1 LSVGSARIKTMICT
15 ERRAPTAHQRRGCI
29 KRTTTRAMEDAATMY
44 LRKRIADPSVTPNGK
59 AVYERIEDLRN
70 RKLWHELT
78 LELERCVANGAD
90 VGGAEGLMELYAHVV
105 EDVEGRMNPLKCAH
119 IAVAVSDGYANRT
132 RAMDFLIKTSER
144 LKTAHGSD
152 AEEPSVYIASHVT
165 LLKLLDGDLDYAKRA
180 ITEGDKAAL
189 EALSAPDPSVS
200 AAFHYVA
207 SRYHKVK
214 EQYADFYKDGMLYL
228 AYVSCEM
235 LPLETRVALSV
246 DLCLAA
252 LLGENVYN
260 FAELLAHPI
269 IESLEGGQFVWLLDV
284 VKAFN
289 EGDLHEYD
297 QLCVK
302 HAAALNAQPALVA
315 NERKLREKITIL
327 SLLQIIFHLPA
338 DHREISLSDIAA
350 KTKLNVDGVEYL
362 LMKALSVHLIE
373 GIIDQVESKVIITW
387 VQPRVLL
394 RSQIAELA
402 SRLDGW
408 IDKVSAAVETGGVAD
423 ELAVIA

>member
-1 LSVGSARIKTMICT
+1 M
-15 ERRAPTAHQRRGCI
+15 
-29 KRTTTRAMEDAATMY
+29 TTPNDAAGTAF
-44 LRKRIADPSVTPNGK
+44 LEGAIA
-59 AVYERIEDLRN
+59 AVSGDGGDDAREALVVIRDLRE

-78 LELERCVANGAD
+78 LAIERAVAPPVSETIRAR
-90 VGGAEGLMELYAHVV
+90 VSGGLRGLYEGVV
-105 EDVEGRMNPLKCAH
+105 REVETRLNPLKTAH
-119 IAVAVSDGYANRT
+119 VAVAVSDAFGEGARGE
-132 RAMDFLIKTSER
+132 AMEFLTETSAR
-144 LKTAHGSD
+144 LVAAHGD
-152 AEEPSVYIASHVT
+152 EAKEPEVYISAHVT
-165 LLKLLDGDLDYAKRA
+165 LLKLMDGDLDYAKRA
-180 ITEGDKAAL
+180 VTSDDKEAL
-189 EALSAPDPSVS
+189 EALAAPDPSVS

-207 SRYHKVK
+207 SRYHKVR
-214 EQYADFYKDGMLYL
+214 ENYAEFYKSGMLYL
-228 AYVSCEM
+228 AYVSCEL
-235 LPLETRVALSV
+235 LPTETRVALSV

-269 IESLEGGQFVWLLDV
+269 VESISDGPFVWLMDV

-289 EGDLHEYD
+289 EGDLHKYD
-297 QLCVK
+297 ELCVK
-302 HAAALNAQPALVA
+302 HASSLNAQPALVA

-350 KTKLNVDGVEYL
+350 KTKLTIDGVEYL

-373 GIIDQVESKVIITW
+373 GIIDQVESKVTVTW

-402 SRLDGW
+402 NRLDGW
-408 IDKVSAAVETGGVAD
+408 IEKVSSVETN
-423 ELAVIA
+423 LAEEIAV

>member
-1 LSVGSARIKTMICT
+1 MASHG
-15 ERRAPTAHQRRGCI
+15 EREM
-29 KRTTTRAMEDAATMY
+29 TTPNDAAGTAF
-44 LRKRIADPSVTPNGK
+44 LEGAIA
-59 AVYERIEDLRN
+59 AVSGDGGDEAREALVVIRDLRE

-78 LELERCVANGAD
+78 LAIERAVAPPVSETIRAR
-90 VGGAEGLMELYAHVV
+90 VSGGLRGLYEGVV
-105 EDVEGRMNPLKCAH
+105 REVETRLNPLKTAH
-119 IAVAVSDGYANRT
+119 VAVAVSDGFGEGARGE
-132 RAMDFLIKTSER
+132 AMEFLTETSAR
-144 LKTAHGSD
+144 LVAAHGD
-152 AEEPSVYIASHVT
+152 EAKEPEVYISAHVT
-165 LLKLLDGDLDYAKRA
+165 LLKLMDGDLDYAKRA
-180 ITEGDKAAL
+180 VTSDDKEAL
-189 EALSAPDPSVS
+189 EALAAPDPSVS

-207 SRYHKVK
+207 SRYHKVR
-214 EQYADFYKDGMLYL
+214 ENYAEFYKSGMLYL
-228 AYVSCEM
+228 AYVSCEL
-235 LPLETRVALSV
+235 LPTETRVALSV

-269 IESLEGGQFVWLLDV
+269 VESISDGPFVWLMDV

-289 EGDLHEYD
+289 EGDLHKYD
-297 QLCVK
+297 ELCVK
-302 HAAALNAQPALVA
+302 HASSLNAQPALVA

-350 KTKLNVDGVEYL
+350 KTKLTIDGVEYL

-373 GIIDQVESKVIITW
+373 GIIDQVESKVTVTW

-402 SRLDGW
+402 NRLDGW
-408 IDKVSAAVETGGVAD
+408 IEKVSSVETN
-423 ELAVIA
+423 LAEEIAV

>member
-1 LSVGSARIKTMICT
+1 M
-15 ERRAPTAHQRRGCI
+15 
-29 KRTTTRAMEDAATMY
+29 TTPNDAAGTAF
-44 LRKRIADPSVTPNGK
+44 LEGAIA
-59 AVYERIEDLRN
+59 AVSGDGGDEAREALVVIRDLRE

-78 LELERCVANGAD
+78 LAIERAVAPPVSETIRAR
-90 VGGAEGLMELYAHVV
+90 VSGGLRGLYEGVV
-105 EDVEGRMNPLKCAH
+105 REVETRLNPLKTAH
-119 IAVAVSDGYANRT
+119 VAVAVSDAFGEGARGE
-132 RAMDFLIKTSER
+132 AMEFLTETSAR
-144 LKTAHGSD
+144 LVAAHGD
-152 AEEPSVYIASHVT
+152 EAKEPEVYISAHVT
-165 LLKLLDGDLDYAKRA
+165 LLKLMDGDLDYAKRA
-180 ITEGDKAAL
+180 VTSDDKEAL
-189 EALSAPDPSVS
+189 EALAAPDPSVS

-207 SRYHKVK
+207 SRYHKVR
-214 EQYADFYKDGMLYL
+214 ENYAEFYKSGMLYL
-228 AYVSCEM
+228 AYVSCEL
-235 LPLETRVALSV
+235 LPTETRVALSV

-269 IESLEGGQFVWLLDV
+269 VESISDGPFVWLMDV

-289 EGDLHEYD
+289 EGDLHKYD
-297 QLCVK
+297 ELCVK
-302 HAAALNAQPALVA
+302 HATSLNAQPALVA

-350 KTKLNVDGVEYL
+350 KTKLTIDGVEYL

-373 GIIDQVESKVIITW
+373 GIIDQVESKVTVTW

-402 SRLDGW
+402 HRLDGW
-408 IDKVSAAVETGGVAD
+408 IEKVSSVETN
-423 ELAVIA
+423 LAEEIAV

>member
-1 LSVGSARIKTMICT
+1 M
-15 ERRAPTAHQRRGCI
+15 
-29 KRTTTRAMEDAATMY
+29 TTPNDAAGTAF
-44 LRKRIADPSVTPNGK
+44 LEGAIA
-59 AVYERIEDLRN
+59 AVSGDGGDEAREALVVIRDLRE

-78 LELERCVANGAD
+78 LAIERAVAPPVSETIRAR
-90 VGGAEGLMELYAHVV
+90 VSGGLRGLYEGVV
-105 EDVEGRMNPLKCAH
+105 REVETRLNPLKTAH
-119 IAVAVSDGYANRT
+119 VAVAVSDGFGEGARGE
-132 RAMDFLIKTSER
+132 AMEFLTETSAR
-144 LKTAHGSD
+144 LVAAHGD
-152 AEEPSVYIASHVT
+152 EAKEPEVYISAHVT
-165 LLKLLDGDLDYAKRA
+165 LLKLMDGDLDYAKRA
-180 ITEGDKAAL
+180 VTSDDKEAL
-189 EALSAPDPSVS
+189 EALAAPDPSVS

-207 SRYHKVK
+207 SRYHKVR
-214 EQYADFYKDGMLYL
+214 ENYAEFYKSGMLYL
-228 AYVSCEM
+228 AYVSCEL
-235 LPLETRVALSV
+235 LPTETRVALSV

-269 IESLEGGQFVWLLDV
+269 VESISDGPFVWLMDV

-289 EGDLHEYD
+289 EGDLHKYD
-297 QLCVK
+297 ELCVK
-302 HAAALNAQPALVA
+302 HASSLNAQPALVA

-350 KTKLNVDGVEYL
+350 KTKLTIDGVEYL

-373 GIIDQVESKVIITW
+373 GIIDQVESKVTVTW

-402 SRLDGW
+402 NRLDGW
-408 IDKVSAAVETGGVAD
+408 IEKVSSVETN
-423 ELAVIA
+423 LAEEIAV

>member
-1 LSVGSARIKTMICT
+1 MAPHR
-15 ERRAPTAHQRRGCI
+15 EREM
-29 KRTTTRAMEDAATMY
+29 TTPNDAAGTAF
-44 LRKRIADPSVTPNGK
+44 LEGAIA
-59 AVYERIEDLRN
+59 AVSGVGGDEAREALVVIRDLRE

-78 LELERCVANGAD
+78 LAIERAVAPPVSETIRAR
-90 VGGAEGLMELYAHVV
+90 VSGGLRGLYEGVV
-105 EDVEGRMNPLKCAH
+105 REVETRLNPLKTAH
-119 IAVAVSDGYANRT
+119 VAVAVSDAFGEGARGE
-132 RAMDFLIKTSER
+132 AMEFLTETSAR
-144 LKTAHGSD
+144 LVAAHGD
-152 AEEPSVYIASHVT
+152 EAKEPEVYISAHVT
-165 LLKLLDGDLDYAKRA
+165 LLKLMDGDLDYAKRA
-180 ITEGDKAAL
+180 VTSDDKEAL
-189 EALSAPDPSVS
+189 EALAAPDPSVS

-207 SRYHKVK
+207 SRYHKVR
-214 EQYADFYKDGMLYL
+214 ENYAEFYKSGMLYL
-228 AYVSCEM
+228 AYVSCEL
-235 LPLETRVALSV
+235 LPTETRVALSV

-269 IESLEGGQFVWLLDV
+269 VESISDGPFVWLMDV

-289 EGDLHEYD
+289 EGDLHKYD
-297 QLCVK
+297 ELCVK
-302 HAAALNAQPALVA
+302 HASSLNAQPALVA

-350 KTKLNVDGVEYL
+350 KTKLTIDGVEYL

-373 GIIDQVESKVIITW
+373 GIIDQVESKVTVTW

-402 SRLDGW
+402 NRLDGW
-408 IDKVSAAVETGGVAD
+408 IEKVSSVETN
-423 ELAVIA
+423 LAEEIAV

>member
-1 LSVGSARIKTMICT
+1 M
-15 ERRAPTAHQRRGCI
+15 
-29 KRTTTRAMEDAATMY
+29 TTPNDAAGTAF
-44 LRKRIADPSVTPNGK
+44 LEGAIA
-59 AVYERIEDLRN
+59 AVSGDGGDEAREALVVIRDLRE

-78 LELERCVANGAD
+78 LAIERAVAPPVSETIRAR
-90 VGGAEGLMELYAHVV
+90 VSGGLRGLYEGVV
-105 EDVEGRMNPLKCAH
+105 REVETRLNPLKTAH
-119 IAVAVSDGYANRT
+119 VAVAVSDAFGEGARGE
-132 RAMDFLIKTSER
+132 AMEFLTETSAR
-144 LKTAHGSD
+144 LVAAHGD
-152 AEEPSVYIASHVT
+152 EAKEPEVYISAHVT
-165 LLKLLDGDLDYAKRA
+165 LLKLMDGDLDYAKRA
-180 ITEGDKAAL
+180 VTSDDKEAL
-189 EALSAPDPSVS
+189 EALAAPDPSVS

-207 SRYHKVK
+207 SRYHKVR
-214 EQYADFYKDGMLYL
+214 ENYAEFYKSGMLYL
-228 AYVSCEM
+228 AYVSCEL
-235 LPLETRVALSV
+235 LPTETRVALSV

-269 IESLEGGQFVWLLDV
+269 VESISDGPFVWLMDV

-289 EGDLHEYD
+289 EGDLHKYD
-297 QLCVK
+297 ELCVK
-302 HAAALNAQPALVA
+302 HASSLNAQPALVA

-350 KTKLNVDGVEYL
+350 KTKLTIDGVEYL

-373 GIIDQVESKVIITW
+373 GIIDQVESKVTVTW

-402 SRLDGW
+402 NRLDGW
-408 IDKVSAAVETGGVAD
+408 IEKVSSVETN
-423 ELAVIA
+423 LAEEIAV

>member
-1 LSVGSARIKTMICT
+1 MAPHR
-15 ERRAPTAHQRRGCI
+15 EREM
-29 KRTTTRAMEDAATMY
+29 TTPNDAAGTAF
-44 LRKRIADPSVTPNGK
+44 LEGAIA
-59 AVYERIEDLRN
+59 AVSGDGGDEAREALVVIRDLRE

-78 LELERCVANGAD
+78 LAIERAVAPPVSETIRAR
-90 VGGAEGLMELYAHVV
+90 VSGGLRGLYEGVV
-105 EDVEGRMNPLKCAH
+105 REVETRLNPLKTAH
-119 IAVAVSDGYANRT
+119 VAVAVSDAFGEGARGE
-132 RAMDFLIKTSER
+132 AMEFLTETSAR
-144 LKTAHGSD
+144 LVAAHGD
-152 AEEPSVYIASHVT
+152 EAKEPEVYISAHVT
-165 LLKLLDGDLDYAKRA
+165 LLKLMDGDLDYAKRA
-180 ITEGDKAAL
+180 VTSDDKEAL
-189 EALSAPDPSVS
+189 EALAAPDPSVS

-207 SRYHKVK
+207 SRYHKVR
-214 EQYADFYKDGMLYL
+214 ENYAEFYKSGMLYL
-228 AYVSCEM
+228 AYVSCEL
-235 LPLETRVALSV
+235 LPTETRVALSV

-269 IESLEGGQFVWLLDV
+269 VESISDGPFVWLMDV

-289 EGDLHEYD
+289 EGDLHKYD
-297 QLCVK
+297 ELCVK
-302 HAAALNAQPALVA
+302 HASSLNAQPALVA

-350 KTKLNVDGVEYL
+350 KTKLTIDGVEYL

-373 GIIDQVESKVIITW
+373 GIIDQVESKVTVTW

-402 SRLDGW
+402 NRLDGW
-408 IDKVSAAVETGGVAD
+408 IEKVSSVETN
-423 ELAVIA
+423 LAEEIAV

>member
-1 LSVGSARIKTMICT
+1 MASHR
-15 ERRAPTAHQRRGCI
+15 EREM
-29 KRTTTRAMEDAATMY
+29 TTPNDAAGTAF
-44 LRKRIADPSVTPNGK
+44 LEGAIA
-59 AVYERIEDLRN
+59 AVSGDGGDEAREALVVIRDLRE

-78 LELERCVANGAD
+78 LAIERAVAPPVSETIRAR
-90 VGGAEGLMELYAHVV
+90 VSGGLRGLYEGVV
-105 EDVEGRMNPLKCAH
+105 REVETRLNPLKTAH
-119 IAVAVSDGYANRT
+119 VAVAVSDGFGEGARGE
-132 RAMDFLIKTSER
+132 AMEFLTETSAR
-144 LKTAHGSD
+144 LVAAHGD
-152 AEEPSVYIASHVT
+152 EAKEPEVYISAHVT
-165 LLKLLDGDLDYAKRA
+165 LLKLMDGDLDYAKRA
-180 ITEGDKAAL
+180 VTSDDKEAL
-189 EALSAPDPSVS
+189 EALAAPDPSVS

-207 SRYHKVK
+207 SRYHKVR
-214 EQYADFYKDGMLYL
+214 ENYAEFYKSGMLYL
-228 AYVSCEM
+228 AYVSCEL
-235 LPLETRVALSV
+235 LPTETRVALSV

-269 IESLEGGQFVWLLDV
+269 VESISDGPFVWLMDV

-289 EGDLHEYD
+289 EGDLHKYD
-297 QLCVK
+297 ELCVK
-302 HAAALNAQPALVA
+302 HASSLNAQPALVA

-350 KTKLNVDGVEYL
+350 KTKLTIDGVEYL

-373 GIIDQVESKVIITW
+373 GIIDQVESKVTVTW

-402 SRLDGW
+402 NRLDGW
-408 IDKVSAAVETGGVAD
+408 IEKVSSVETN
-423 ELAVIA
+423 LAEEIAV

>member
-1 LSVGSARIKTMICT
+1 MAPHR
-15 ERRAPTAHQRRGCI
+15 EREM
-29 KRTTTRAMEDAATMY
+29 TTPNDAAGTAF
-44 LRKRIADPSVTPNGK
+44 LEGAIA
-59 AVYERIEDLRN
+59 AVSGDGGDEAREALVVIRDLRE

-78 LELERCVANGAD
+78 LAIERAVAPPVSETIRAR
-90 VGGAEGLMELYAHVV
+90 VSGGLRGLYEGVV
-105 EDVEGRMNPLKCAH
+105 REVETRLNPLKTAH
-119 IAVAVSDGYANRT
+119 VAVAVSDGFGEGARGE
-132 RAMDFLIKTSER
+132 AMEFLTETSAR
-144 LKTAHGSD
+144 LVAAHGD
-152 AEEPSVYIASHVT
+152 EAKEPEVYISAHVT
-165 LLKLLDGDLDYAKRA
+165 LLKLMDGDLDYAKRA
-180 ITEGDKAAL
+180 VTSDDKEAL
-189 EALSAPDPSVS
+189 EALAAPDPSVS

-207 SRYHKVK
+207 SRYHKVR
-214 EQYADFYKDGMLYL
+214 ENYAEFYKSGMLYL
-228 AYVSCEM
+228 AYVSCEL
-235 LPLETRVALSV
+235 LPTETRVALSV

-269 IESLEGGQFVWLLDV
+269 VESISDGPFVWLMDV

-289 EGDLHEYD
+289 EGDLHKYD
-297 QLCVK
+297 ELCVK
-302 HAAALNAQPALVA
+302 HASSLNAQPALVA

-350 KTKLNVDGVEYL
+350 KTKLTIDGVEYL

-373 GIIDQVESKVIITW
+373 GIIDQVESKVTVTW

-402 SRLDGW
+402 NRLDGW
-408 IDKVSAAVETGGVAD
+408 IEKVSSVETN
-423 ELAVIA
+423 LAEEIAV

>member
-1 LSVGSARIKTMICT
+1 MASHR
-15 ERRAPTAHQRRGCI
+15 EREM
-29 KRTTTRAMEDAATMY
+29 TTPNDAAGTAF
-44 LRKRIADPSVTPNGK
+44 LEGAIA
-59 AVYERIEDLRN
+59 AVSGAGGDEAREALVVIRDLRE

-78 LELERCVANGAD
+78 LAIERAVAPPVSETIRAR
-90 VGGAEGLMELYAHVV
+90 VSGGLRGLYEGVV
-105 EDVEGRMNPLKCAH
+105 REVETRLNPLKTAH
-119 IAVAVSDGYANRT
+119 VAVAVSDGFGEGARGE
-132 RAMDFLIKTSER
+132 AMEFLTETSAR
-144 LKTAHGSD
+144 LVAAHGD
-152 AEEPSVYIASHVT
+152 EAKEPEVYISAHVT
-165 LLKLLDGDLDYAKRA
+165 LLKLMDGDLDYAKRA
-180 ITEGDKAAL
+180 VTSDDKEAL
-189 EALSAPDPSVS
+189 EALAAPDPSVS

-207 SRYHKVK
+207 SRYHKVR
-214 EQYADFYKDGMLYL
+214 ENYAEFYKSGMLYL
-228 AYVSCEM
+228 AYVSCEL
-235 LPLETRVALSV
+235 LPTETRVALSV

-269 IESLEGGQFVWLLDV
+269 VESISDGPFVWLMDV

-289 EGDLHEYD
+289 EGDLHKYD
-297 QLCVK
+297 ELCVK
-302 HAAALNAQPALVA
+302 HASSLNAQPALVA

-350 KTKLNVDGVEYL
+350 KTKLTIDGVEYL

-373 GIIDQVESKVIITW
+373 GIIDQVESKVTVTW

-402 SRLDGW
+402 NRLDGW
-408 IDKVSAAVETGGVAD
+408 IEKVSSVETN
-423 ELAVIA
+423 LAEEIAV

>member
-1 LSVGSARIKTMICT
+1 MTREIDARERRERSRMTTPNDATGSAFLDGAI
-15 ERRAPTAHQRRGCI
+15 AAVRGDGANDEA
-29 KRTTTRAMEDAATMY
+29 RDA
-44 LRKRIADPSVTPNGK
+44 LVVIR
-59 AVYERIEDLRN
+59 DLRE

-78 LELERCVANGAD
+78 VALERAVAPPVSEVIRAR
-90 VGGAEGLMELYAHVV
+90 VSGGLRGLCEGVV
-105 EDVEGRMNPLKCAH
+105 REVETRLNPLKTAH
-119 IAVAVSDGYANRT
+119 VAVAVSDAFGESARGE
-132 RAMDFLIKTSER
+132 AMDFLTETSAR
-144 LKTAHGSD
+144 LIAAHGD
-152 AEEPSVYIASHVT
+152 EAKEPEVYIGTHVT
-165 LLKLLDGDLDYAKRA
+165 LLKLMDGDLDYAKRA
-180 ITEGDKAAL
+180 VTSDDKEAL
-189 EALSAPDPSVS
+189 EALVAPDPSVS
-200 AAFHYVA
+200 AAVHYVA
-207 SRYHKVK
+207 SRYHKVR
-214 EQYADFYKDGMLYL
+214 ENYAEFYKSGMLYL

-235 LPLETRVALSV
+235 LPTETRVALSV

-269 IESLEGGQFVWLLDV
+269 VESISDGPFEWLMDV

-289 EGDLHEYD
+289 EGDLHKYD
-297 QLCVK
+297 ELCVK
-302 HAAALNAQPALVA
+302 HAASLNAQPALVA

-338 DHREISLSDIAA
+338 DHREISLSDIAV
-350 KTKLNVDGVEYL
+350 KTKLTIDGVEYL

-373 GIIDQVESKVIITW
+373 GIIDQVEGKVTVTW

-408 IDKVSAAVETGGVAD
+408 IEKVSSVETN
-423 ELAVIA
+423 LAKEIAV

>member
-1 LSVGSARIKTMICT
+1 VAPHR
-15 ERRAPTAHQRRGCI
+15 EREM
-29 KRTTTRAMEDAATMY
+29 TTPNDAAGTAF
-44 LRKRIADPSVTPNGK
+44 LEGAIA
-59 AVYERIEDLRN
+59 AVSGDGGDEAREALVVIRDLRE

-78 LELERCVANGAD
+78 LAIERAVAPPVSETIRAR
-90 VGGAEGLMELYAHVV
+90 VSGGLRGLYEGVV
-105 EDVEGRMNPLKCAH
+105 REVETRLNPLKTAH
-119 IAVAVSDGYANRT
+119 VAVAVSDAFGEGARGE
-132 RAMDFLIKTSER
+132 AMEFLTETSAR
-144 LKTAHGSD
+144 LVAAHGD
-152 AEEPSVYIASHVT
+152 EAKEPEVYISAHVT
-165 LLKLLDGDLDYAKRA
+165 LLKLMDGDLDYAKRA
-180 ITEGDKAAL
+180 VTSDDKEAL
-189 EALSAPDPSVS
+189 EALAAPDPSVS

-207 SRYHKVK
+207 SRYHKVR
-214 EQYADFYKDGMLYL
+214 ENYAEFYKSGMLYL
-228 AYVSCEM
+228 AYVSCEL
-235 LPLETRVALSV
+235 LPTETRVALSV

-269 IESLEGGQFVWLLDV
+269 VESISDGPFVWLMDV

-289 EGDLHEYD
+289 EGDLHKYD
-297 QLCVK
+297 ELCVK
-302 HAAALNAQPALVA
+302 HASSLNAQPALVA

-350 KTKLNVDGVEYL
+350 KTKLTIDGVEYL

-373 GIIDQVESKVIITW
+373 GIIDQVESKVTVTW

-402 SRLDGW
+402 NRLDGW
-408 IDKVSAAVETGGVAD
+408 IEKVSSVETN
-423 ELAVIA
+423 LAEEIAV

>member
-1 LSVGSARIKTMICT
+1 VASHR
-15 ERRAPTAHQRRGCI
+15 EREM
-29 KRTTTRAMEDAATMY
+29 TTPNDAAGTAF
-44 LRKRIADPSVTPNGK
+44 LEGAIA
-59 AVYERIEDLRN
+59 AVSGDGGDEAREALVVIRDLRE

-78 LELERCVANGAD
+78 LAIERAVAPPVSETIRAR
-90 VGGAEGLMELYAHVV
+90 VSGGLRGLYEGVV
-105 EDVEGRMNPLKCAH
+105 REVETRLNPLKTAH
-119 IAVAVSDGYANRT
+119 VAVAVSDGFGEGARGE
-132 RAMDFLIKTSER
+132 AMEFLTETSAR
-144 LKTAHGSD
+144 LVAAHGD
-152 AEEPSVYIASHVT
+152 EAKEPEVYISAHVT
-165 LLKLLDGDLDYAKRA
+165 LLKLMDGDLDYAKRA
-180 ITEGDKAAL
+180 VTSDDKEAL
-189 EALSAPDPSVS
+189 EALAAPDPSVS

-207 SRYHKVK
+207 SRYHKVR
-214 EQYADFYKDGMLYL
+214 ENYAEFYKSGMLYL
-228 AYVSCEM
+228 AYVSCEL
-235 LPLETRVALSV
+235 LPTETRVALSV

-269 IESLEGGQFVWLLDV
+269 VESISDGPFVWLMDV

-289 EGDLHEYD
+289 EGDLHKYD
-297 QLCVK
+297 ELCVK
-302 HAAALNAQPALVA
+302 HASSLNAQPALVA

-350 KTKLNVDGVEYL
+350 KTKLTIDGVEYL

-373 GIIDQVESKVIITW
+373 GIIDQVESKVTVTW

-402 SRLDGW
+402 NRLDGW
-408 IDKVSAAVETGGVAD
+408 IEKVSSVETN
-423 ELAVIA
+423 LAEEIAV

>member
-1 LSVGSARIKTMICT
+1 M
-15 ERRAPTAHQRRGCI
+15 
-29 KRTTTRAMEDAATMY
+29 TTPNDAAGTAF
-44 LRKRIADPSVTPNGK
+44 LEGAIA
-59 AVYERIEDLRN
+59 AVSGDGGDEAREALVVIRDLRE

-78 LELERCVANGAD
+78 LAIERAVAPPVSETIRAR
-90 VGGAEGLMELYAHVV
+90 VSGGLRGLYEGVV
-105 EDVEGRMNPLKCAH
+105 REVETRLNPLKTAH
-119 IAVAVSDGYANRT
+119 VAVAVSDAFGEGARGE
-132 RAMDFLIKTSER
+132 AMEFLTETSAR
-144 LKTAHGSD
+144 LVAAHGD
-152 AEEPSVYIASHVT
+152 EAKEPEVYISAHVT
-165 LLKLLDGDLDYAKRA
+165 LLKLMDGDLDYAKRA
-180 ITEGDKAAL
+180 VTSDDKEAL
-189 EALSAPDPSVS
+189 EALAAPDPSVS

-207 SRYHKVK
+207 SRYHKVR
-214 EQYADFYKDGMLYL
+214 ENYAEFYKSGMLYL
-228 AYVSCEM
+228 AYVSCEL
-235 LPLETRVALSV
+235 LPTETRVALSV

-269 IESLEGGQFVWLLDV
+269 VESISDGPFVWLMDV

-289 EGDLHEYD
+289 EGDLHKYD
-297 QLCVK
+297 ELCVK
-302 HAAALNAQPALVA
+302 HATSLNAQPALVA

-350 KTKLNVDGVEYL
+350 KTKLTIDGVEYL

-373 GIIDQVESKVIITW
+373 GIIDQVESKVTVTW

-402 SRLDGW
+402 NRLDGW
-408 IDKVSAAVETGGVAD
+408 IEKVSAVETN
-423 ELAVIA
+423 LAEEIAV

>member
-1 LSVGSARIKTMICT
+1 VASHG
-15 ERRAPTAHQRRGCI
+15 EREM
-29 KRTTTRAMEDAATMY
+29 TTPNDAAGTAF
-44 LRKRIADPSVTPNGK
+44 LEGAIA
-59 AVYERIEDLRN
+59 AVSGDGGDEAREALVVIRDLRE

-78 LELERCVANGAD
+78 LAIERAVAPPVSETIRAR
-90 VGGAEGLMELYAHVV
+90 VSGGLRGLYEGVV
-105 EDVEGRMNPLKCAH
+105 REVETRLNPLKTAH
-119 IAVAVSDGYANRT
+119 VAVAVSDGFGEGARGE
-132 RAMDFLIKTSER
+132 AMEFLTETSAR
-144 LKTAHGSD
+144 LVAAHGD
-152 AEEPSVYIASHVT
+152 EAKEPEVYISAHVT
-165 LLKLLDGDLDYAKRA
+165 LLKLMDGDLDYAKRA
-180 ITEGDKAAL
+180 VTSDDKEAL
-189 EALSAPDPSVS
+189 EALAAPDPSVS

-207 SRYHKVK
+207 SRYHKVR
-214 EQYADFYKDGMLYL
+214 ENYAEFYKSGMLYL
-228 AYVSCEM
+228 AYVSCEL
-235 LPLETRVALSV
+235 LPTETRVALSV

-269 IESLEGGQFVWLLDV
+269 VESISDGPFVWLMDV

-289 EGDLHEYD
+289 EGDLHKYD
-297 QLCVK
+297 ELCVK
-302 HAAALNAQPALVA
+302 HASSLNAQPALVA

-350 KTKLNVDGVEYL
+350 KTKLTIDGVEYL

-373 GIIDQVESKVIITW
+373 GIIDQVESKVTVTW

-402 SRLDGW
+402 NRLDGW
-408 IDKVSAAVETGGVAD
+408 IEKVSSVETN
-423 ELAVIA
+423 LAEEIAV

>member
-1 LSVGSARIKTMICT
+1 M
-15 ERRAPTAHQRRGCI
+15 
-29 KRTTTRAMEDAATMY
+29 TTPNDAAGTAF
-44 LRKRIADPSVTPNGK
+44 LEGAIA
-59 AVYERIEDLRN
+59 AVSGVGGDEAREALVVIRDLRE

-78 LELERCVANGAD
+78 LAIERAVAPPVSETIRAR
-90 VGGAEGLMELYAHVV
+90 VSGGLRGLYEGVV
-105 EDVEGRMNPLKCAH
+105 REVETRLNPLKTAH
-119 IAVAVSDGYANRT
+119 VAVAVSDAFGEGARGE
-132 RAMDFLIKTSER
+132 AMEFLTETSAR
-144 LKTAHGSD
+144 LVAAHGD
-152 AEEPSVYIASHVT
+152 EAKEPEVYISAHVT
-165 LLKLLDGDLDYAKRA
+165 LLKLMDGDLDYAKRA
-180 ITEGDKAAL
+180 VTSDDKEAL
-189 EALSAPDPSVS
+189 EALAAPDPSVS

-207 SRYHKVK
+207 SRYHKVR
-214 EQYADFYKDGMLYL
+214 ENYAEFYKSGMLYL
-228 AYVSCEM
+228 AYVSCEL
-235 LPLETRVALSV
+235 LPTETRVALSV

-269 IESLEGGQFVWLLDV
+269 VESISDGPFVWLMDV

-289 EGDLHEYD
+289 EGDLHKYD
-297 QLCVK
+297 ELCVK
-302 HAAALNAQPALVA
+302 HASSLNAQPALVA

-350 KTKLNVDGVEYL
+350 KTKLTIDGVEYL

-373 GIIDQVESKVIITW
+373 GIIDQVESKVTVTW

-402 SRLDGW
+402 NRLDGW
-408 IDKVSAAVETGGVAD
+408 IEKVSSVETN
-423 ELAVIA
+423 LAEEIAV

>member
-1 LSVGSARIKTMICT
+1 VASHR
-15 ERRAPTAHQRRGCI
+15 EREM
-29 KRTTTRAMEDAATMY
+29 TTPNDAAGTAF
-44 LRKRIADPSVTPNGK
+44 LEGAIA
-59 AVYERIEDLRN
+59 AVSGDGGDEAREALVVIRDLRE

-78 LELERCVANGAD
+78 LAIERAVAPPVSETIRAR
-90 VGGAEGLMELYAHVV
+90 VSGGLRGLYEGVV
-105 EDVEGRMNPLKCAH
+105 REVETRLNPLKTAH
-119 IAVAVSDGYANRT
+119 VAVAVSDAFGEGARGE
-132 RAMDFLIKTSER
+132 AMEFLTETSAR
-144 LKTAHGSD
+144 LVAAHGD
-152 AEEPSVYIASHVT
+152 EAKEPEVYISAHVT
-165 LLKLLDGDLDYAKRA
+165 LLKLMDGDLDYAKRA
-180 ITEGDKAAL
+180 VTSDDKEAL
-189 EALSAPDPSVS
+189 EALAAPDPSVS

-207 SRYHKVK
+207 SRYHKVR
-214 EQYADFYKDGMLYL
+214 ENYAEFYKSGMLYL
-228 AYVSCEM
+228 AYVSCEL
-235 LPLETRVALSV
+235 LPTETRVALSV

-269 IESLEGGQFVWLLDV
+269 VESISDGPFAWLMDV

-289 EGDLHEYD
+289 EGDLHKYD
-297 QLCVK
+297 ELCVK
-302 HAAALNAQPALVA
+302 HATSLNAQPALVA

-350 KTKLNVDGVEYL
+350 KTKLTIDGVEYL

-373 GIIDQVESKVIITW
+373 GIIDQVESKVTVTW

-402 SRLDGW
+402 NRLDGW
-408 IDKVSAAVETGGVAD
+408 IEKVSAVETN
-423 ELAVIA
+423 LAEEIAV

>member
-1 LSVGSARIKTMICT
+1 M
-15 ERRAPTAHQRRGCI
+15 
-29 KRTTTRAMEDAATMY
+29 TTPNDAAGTAF
-44 LRKRIADPSVTPNGK
+44 LEGAIA
-59 AVYERIEDLRN
+59 AVSGDGGDEAREALVVIRDLRE

-78 LELERCVANGAD
+78 LAIERAVAPPVSETIRAR
-90 VGGAEGLMELYAHVV
+90 VSGGLRGLYEGVV
-105 EDVEGRMNPLKCAH
+105 REVETRLNPLKTAH
-119 IAVAVSDGYANRT
+119 VAVAVSDAFGEGARGE
-132 RAMDFLIKTSER
+132 AMEFLTETSAR
-144 LKTAHGSD
+144 LVAAHGNE
-152 AEEPSVYIASHVT
+152 AKEPEVYISAHVT
-165 LLKLLDGDLDYAKRA
+165 LLKLMDGDLDYAKRA
-180 ITEGDKAAL
+180 VTSDDKEAL
-189 EALSAPDPSVS
+189 EALAAPDPSVS

-207 SRYHKVK
+207 SRYHKVR
-214 EQYADFYKDGMLYL
+214 ENYAEFYKSGMLYL
-228 AYVSCEM
+228 AYVSCEL
-235 LPLETRVALSV
+235 LPTETRVALSV

-269 IESLEGGQFVWLLDV
+269 VESISDGPFVWLMDV

-289 EGDLHEYD
+289 EGDLHKYD
-297 QLCVK
+297 ELCIK
-302 HAAALNAQPALVA
+302 HATSLNAQPALVT

-350 KTKLNVDGVEYL
+350 KTKLTIDGVEYL

-373 GIIDQVESKVIITW
+373 GIIDQVESKVTVTW

-402 SRLDGW
+402 NRLDGW
-408 IDKVSAAVETGGVAD
+408 IEKVSAVETN
-423 ELAVIA
+423 LAEEIAV

>member
-1 LSVGSARIKTMICT
+1 VAPHR
-15 ERRAPTAHQRRGCI
+15 EREM
-29 KRTTTRAMEDAATMY
+29 TTPNDAAGTAF
-44 LRKRIADPSVTPNGK
+44 LEGAIA
-59 AVYERIEDLRN
+59 AVSGDGGDEAREALVVIRDLRE

-78 LELERCVANGAD
+78 LAIERAVAPPVSETIRAR
-90 VGGAEGLMELYAHVV
+90 VSGGLRGLYEGVV
-105 EDVEGRMNPLKCAH
+105 REVETRLNPLKTAH
-119 IAVAVSDGYANRT
+119 VAVAVSDAFGEGARGE
-132 RAMDFLIKTSER
+132 AMEFLTETSAR
-144 LKTAHGSD
+144 LVAAHGD
-152 AEEPSVYIASHVT
+152 EAKEPEVYISAHVT
-165 LLKLLDGDLDYAKRA
+165 LLKLMDGDLDYAKRA
-180 ITEGDKAAL
+180 VTSDDKEAL
-189 EALSAPDPSVS
+189 EALAAPDPSVS

-207 SRYHKVK
+207 SRYHQVR
-214 EQYADFYKDGMLYL
+214 ENYAEFYKSGMLYL
-228 AYVSCEM
+228 AYVSCEL
-235 LPLETRVALSV
+235 LPTETRVALSV

-269 IESLEGGQFVWLLDV
+269 VESISDGPFVWLMDV

-289 EGDLHEYD
+289 EGDLHKYD
-297 QLCVK
+297 ELCVK
-302 HAAALNAQPALVA
+302 HASSLNAQPALVA

-350 KTKLNVDGVEYL
+350 KTKLTIDGVEYL

-373 GIIDQVESKVIITW
+373 GIIDQVESKVTVTW

-402 SRLDGW
+402 NRLDGW
-408 IDKVSAAVETGGVAD
+408 IEKVSSVETN
-423 ELAVIA
+423 LAEEIAV

>member
-1 LSVGSARIKTMICT
+1 VASHG
-15 ERRAPTAHQRRGCI
+15 EREM
-29 KRTTTRAMEDAATMY
+29 TTPNDAAGTAF
-44 LRKRIADPSVTPNGK
+44 LEGAIA
-59 AVYERIEDLRN
+59 AVSGDGGDEAREALVVIRDLRE

-78 LELERCVANGAD
+78 LAIERAVAPPVSETIRAR
-90 VGGAEGLMELYAHVV
+90 VSGGLRGLYEGVV
-105 EDVEGRMNPLKCAH
+105 REVETRLNPLKTAH
-119 IAVAVSDGYANRT
+119 VAVAVSDAFGEGARGE
-132 RAMDFLIKTSER
+132 AMEFLTETSAR
-144 LKTAHGSD
+144 LVAAHGD
-152 AEEPSVYIASHVT
+152 EAKEPEVYISAHVT
-165 LLKLLDGDLDYAKRA
+165 LLKLMDGDLDYAKRA
-180 ITEGDKAAL
+180 VTSDDKEAL
-189 EALSAPDPSVS
+189 EALAAPDPSVS

-207 SRYHKVK
+207 SRYHKVR
-214 EQYADFYKDGMLYL
+214 ENYAEFYKSGMLYL
-228 AYVSCEM
+228 AYVSCEL
-235 LPLETRVALSV
+235 LPTETRVALSV

-269 IESLEGGQFVWLLDV
+269 VESISDGPFVWLMDV

-289 EGDLHEYD
+289 EGDLHKYD
-297 QLCVK
+297 ELCVK
-302 HAAALNAQPALVA
+302 HASSLNAQPALVA

-350 KTKLNVDGVEYL
+350 KTKLTIDGVEYL

-373 GIIDQVESKVIITW
+373 GIIDQVESKVTVTW

-402 SRLDGW
+402 NRLDGW
-408 IDKVSAAVETGGVAD
+408 IEKVSSVETN
-423 ELAVIA
+423 LAEEIAV

>member
-1 LSVGSARIKTMICT
+1 
-15 ERRAPTAHQRRGCI
+15 
-29 KRTTTRAMEDAATMY
+29 
-44 LRKRIADPSVTPNGK
+44 
-59 AVYERIEDLRN
+59 
-70 RKLWHELT
+70 
-78 LELERCVANGAD
+78 
-90 VGGAEGLMELYAHVV
+90 
-105 EDVEGRMNPLKCAH
+105 
-119 IAVAVSDGYANRT
+119 
-132 RAMDFLIKTSER
+132 
-144 LKTAHGSD
+144 
-152 AEEPSVYIASHVT
+152 
-165 LLKLLDGDLDYAKRA
+165 
-180 ITEGDKAAL
+180 
-189 EALSAPDPSVS
+189 VS

-207 SRYHKVK
+207 SRYYKVR
-214 EQYADFYKDGMLYL
+214 EQYGEFYKSGMLYL

-235 LPLETRVALSV
+235 LPMETRAALSV

-269 IESLEGGQFVWLLDV
+269 VESLNDGPFVWLMDV

-338 DHREISLSDIAA
+338 EHREISLSDIAA
-350 KTKLNVDGVEYL
+350 KTKLNTDGVEYL

-394 RSQIAELA
+394 RSQIAELTG
-402 SRLDGW
+402 RLDNW
-408 IDKVSAAVETGGVAD
+408 IEKVSGVEASLREEISV
-423 ELAVIA
+423 

>member
-1 LSVGSARIKTMICT
+1 MSSRGEAYLAAQIANMSLPQDVRDACASIKALC
-15 ERRAPTAHQRRGCI
+15 ERQ
-29 KRTTTRAMEDAATMY
+29 
-44 LRKRIADPSVTPNGK
+44 
-59 AVYERIEDLRN
+59 
-70 RKLWHELT
+70 LWHELT
-78 LELERCVANGAD
+78 LELESVVSNASFASVPGALR
-90 VGGAEGLMELYAHVV
+90 ALYAEVV
-105 EDVEGRMNPLKCAH
+105 ADIERKFNPLKVAH
-119 IAVAVSDGYANRT
+119 IAVAVSDTYSDRGE
-132 RAMDFLIKTSER
+132 AMEFLTSTTAR
-144 LKTAHGSD
+144 LVEAHGD
-152 AEEPSVYIASHVT
+152 GANEPNVYISSHVT
-165 LLKLLDGDLDYAKRA
+165 LLKLVEGDLDFVKRA
-180 ITEGDKAAL
+180 ITEGDK
-189 EALSAPDPSVS
+189 EALDALRAPDPSVS

-207 SRYHKVK
+207 SRYYKVR
-214 EQYADFYKDGMLYL
+214 EQYGEFYKSGMLYL

-235 LPLETRVALSV
+235 LPMETRAALSV

-252 LLGENVYN
+252 LLGGNVYN

-269 IESLEGGQFVWLLDV
+269 VESLNDGPFVWLMDV

-338 DHREISLSDIAA
+338 EHREISLSDIAA
-350 KTKLNVDGVEYL
+350 KTKLNTDGVEYL

-394 RSQIAELA
+394 RSQIAELTG
-402 SRLDGW
+402 RLDNW
-408 IDKVSAAVETGGVAD
+408 IEKVSGVEASLR
-423 ELAVIA
+423 EEISA

>member
-1 LSVGSARIKTMICT
+1 MASHR
-15 ERRAPTAHQRRGCI
+15 EREM
-29 KRTTTRAMEDAATMY
+29 TTPNDAAGTAF
-44 LRKRIADPSVTPNGK
+44 LEGAIA
-59 AVYERIEDLRN
+59 AVSGDGGDEAREALVVIRDLRE

-78 LELERCVANGAD
+78 LAIERAVAPPVSETIRAR
-90 VGGAEGLMELYAHVV
+90 VSGGLRGLYEGVV
-105 EDVEGRMNPLKCAH
+105 REVETRLNPLKTAH
-119 IAVAVSDGYANRT
+119 VAVAVSDAFGEGARGE
-132 RAMDFLIKTSER
+132 AMEFLTETSAR
-144 LKTAHGSD
+144 LVAAHGD
-152 AEEPSVYIASHVT
+152 EAKEPEVYISAHVT
-165 LLKLLDGDLDYAKRA
+165 LLKLMDGDLDYAKRA
-180 ITEGDKAAL
+180 VTSDDKEAL
-189 EALSAPDPSVS
+189 EALAAPDPSVS

-207 SRYHKVK
+207 SRYHKVR
-214 EQYADFYKDGMLYL
+214 ENYAEFYKSGMLYL
-228 AYVSCEM
+228 AYVSCEL
-235 LPLETRVALSV
+235 LPTETRVALSV

-269 IESLEGGQFVWLLDV
+269 VESISDGPFVWLMDV

-289 EGDLHEYD
+289 EGDLHKYD
-297 QLCVK
+297 ELCVK
-302 HAAALNAQPALVA
+302 HATSLNAQPALVA

-350 KTKLNVDGVEYL
+350 KTKLTIDGVEYL

-373 GIIDQVESKVIITW
+373 GIIDQVESKVTVTW

-402 SRLDGW
+402 NRLDGW
-408 IDKVSAAVETGGVAD
+408 IEKVSAVETN
-423 ELAVIA
+423 LAEEIAV

>member
-1 LSVGSARIKTMICT
+1 MISSLCD
-15 ERRAPTAHQRRGCI
+15 RS
-29 KRTTTRAMEDAATMY
+29 KMSTRADAYLDAQIANNALEQGARDAYATIKS
-44 LRKRIADPSVTPNGK
+44 LRARQ
-59 AVYERIEDLRN
+59 
-70 RKLWHELT
+70 LWHELT
-78 LELERCVANGAD
+78 LELESVVSNVAFARSPGA
-90 VGGAEGLMELYAHVV
+90 LRSLYAEVIVDIEHKF
-105 EDVEGRMNPLKCAH
+105 NPLKVAH
-119 IAVAVSDGYANRT
+119 IAVAVSDTYGDHVE
-132 RAMDFLIKTSER
+132 AMEFLTKTTAR
-144 LKTAHGSD
+144 LVEAHGD
-152 AEEPSVYIASHVT
+152 RANEPNVYIAAHVT
-165 LLKLLDGDLDYAKRA
+165 LLKLVDGDVDFVKRA
-180 ITEGDKAAL
+180 ITEGDKQAL
-189 EALSAPDPSVS
+189 EALRAPDPSVS

-207 SRYHKVK
+207 SRYYKVR
-214 EQYADFYKDGMLYL
+214 EQYGEFYKSGMLYL

-235 LPLETRVALSV
+235 LPAETRAALSV

-269 IESLEGGQFVWLLDV
+269 VESLSDGPFIWLMEV

-338 DHREISLSDIAA
+338 EHREISLSDIAA
-350 KTKLNVDGVEYL
+350 KTKLTKDGVEYL

-402 SRLDGW
+402 GRLDGW
-408 IDKVSAAVETGGVAD
+408 IEKVSAVESSLRD
-423 ELAVIA
+423 EITV